1 VRKLSVLFLLLVLIV
16 PQAVFAQDGGS
27 DGCQL
32 LDGASLDATG
42 AFGAVDFV
50 EGDEISASSDDTA
63 FDLTVNGAVVGSGAL
78 ATAVTY
84 TVASNASLTV
94 GATITGTG
102 TVDFGCESE
111 DDGGDDDGDGSGGK
125 TEICHRPPGNP
136 GNAHTISVGGG
147 AVAAHL
153 RHGDSEGACDE
164 DEESRDDGDG
174 GTITFSDEEGGVIGV
189 YGACVG
195 SDCSEIATVNI
206 AVIIA
211 EWEELGGM
219 EPMTFILFD
228 ANPDDAWFVRVYYL
242 GPSAEEGD
250 NFETFQINIYFVASD
265 DDSGDDA
272 GGDTDDGDDDED
284 DGDDSGG
291 SGTPVLQSDNLLIF
305 IDFTTEVVTTDT
317 Q

>member
-16 PQAVFAQDGGS
+16 PQAVFAQDSGS
-27 DGCQL
+27 EGCQL

-42 AFGAVDFV
+42 AFGAVDFAA
-50 EGDEISASSDDTA
+50 GDEISASSDDTS

-94 GATITGTG
+94 GANITGTG
-102 TVDFGCESE
+102 TVEFGCGSE
-111 DDGGDDDGDGSGGK
+111 DDDDDDDGGSSGGS

-136 GNAHTISVGGG
+136 GNAHTITVGGG

-164 DEESRDDGDG
+164 DEESRDEGDG

-195 SDCSEIATVNI
+195 ADCSEIATVNI
-206 AVIIA
+206 DVIIE
-211 EWEELGGM
+211 EWEEVGGM

-242 GPSAEEGD
+242 GPSAPEDD
-250 NFETFQINIYFVASD
+250 NFETFQINIYFVASG
-265 DDSGDDA
+265 DDSGDDD
-272 GGDTDDGDDDED
+272 GEDGDDDED
-284 DGDDSGG
+284 DGDDDEG
-291 SGTPVLQSDNLLIF
+291 SATPVLQSDNLLIF
-305 IDFTTEVVTTDT
+305 IDFTTEIVTTDT